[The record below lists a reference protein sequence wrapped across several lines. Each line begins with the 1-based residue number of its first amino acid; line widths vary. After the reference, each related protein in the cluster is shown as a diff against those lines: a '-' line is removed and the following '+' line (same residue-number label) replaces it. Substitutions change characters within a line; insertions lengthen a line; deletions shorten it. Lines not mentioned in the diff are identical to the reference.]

1 MYAKVYCVGRD
12 KKNYGL
18 SFPLEIVKTE
28 ELQEDNSKRSSS
40 RRTWGTKPPEAGPQR
55 AGLEKSRNICF
66 ENIAKNKS
74 WLNKGS
80 ETPCKPPSEAFVMTA
95 EKPQKQRACQ
105 PFWRTVNFDALF
117 QMKARTN
124 FSHRITIKSR
134 WQNIFGLPMEF
145 RKQFLVRMLLAF

>member
-80 ETPCKPPSEAFVMTA
+80 ETPCKPLSEAFVMTEEA
-95 EKPQKQRACQ
+95 LEAKGMSAILANCQ
-105 PFWRTVNFDALF
+105 LWCIIPNQGKLF
-117 QMKARTN
+117 LHFT
-124 FSHRITIKSR
+124 
-134 WQNIFGLPMEF
+134 E
-145 RKQFLVRMLLAF
+145 